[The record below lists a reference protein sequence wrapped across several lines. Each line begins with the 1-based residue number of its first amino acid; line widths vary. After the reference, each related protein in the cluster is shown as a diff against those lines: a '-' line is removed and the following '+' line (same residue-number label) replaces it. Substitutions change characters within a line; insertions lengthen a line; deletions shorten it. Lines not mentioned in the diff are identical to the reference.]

1 MAVLAYVL
9 CASAAFADNDSTAP
23 SASISSQDGAITISK
38 LIAVVAKKTGKKFVL
53 DPRVRADVVIIGQD
67 VTSIS
72 YGDLLTVLHVHGFA
86 AVEDGGYVQVISE
99 ANVRVMPVPPV
110 TDKDTWLANEFVD
123 AIVTVKH
130 VSAAQLV
137 PILRPLMP
145 QYGHLAAYPCTNQLI
160 LSDTYSN
167 VRRLEAMIRA
177 LDVGENLYKSS
188 GCEPKENASS
198 R

>member
-1 MAVLAYVL
+1 
-9 CASAAFADNDSTAP
+9 
-23 SASISSQDGAITISK
+23 
-38 LIAVVAKKTGKKFVL
+38 
-53 DPRVRADVVIIGQD
+53 
-67 VTSIS
+67 
-72 YGDLLTVLHVHGFA
+72 
-86 AVEDGGYVQVISE
+86 
-99 ANVRVMPVPPV
+99 V
-110 TDKDTWLANEFVD
+110 TDKDTRLANEFVD